1 MEMIAIIV
9 KIVITIKVKCTSI
22 VENIAIIIMDLG
34 ATIEKTITTVFE
46 KYPKVSIIVG
56 KVPQIW

>member
-1 MEMIAIIV
+1 MMD
-9 KIVITIKVKCTSI
+9 
-22 VENIAIIIMDLG
+22 IIMEFR
-34 ATIEKTITTVFE
+34 AKIEKTITTIIE